1 MYLLVLF
8 SMRDDVTFASITHVI
23 CLGSTSPLGT
33 RKGRRGHPISPIVLL
48 PILPTSMGSLPTR
61 PTTKLR
67 QPGPIGLGSLGSTS
81 AKQFILDKTMHCHVE
96 KAYFFV
102 WINTSAIPK
111 ID

>member
-33 RKGRRGHPISPIVLL
+33 RKGRGGHPIGPMVL
-48 PILPTSMGSLPTR
+48 LPTR
-61 PTTKLR
+61 PTTKLG

-81 AKQFILDKTMHCHVE
+81 AQQFILDKTMHCHVE

-102 WINTSAIPK
+102 WINTSAISK